1 MTFVKYDSDVMPVS
15 VTTLV
20 TKQGPYLFDEI
31 KEILLA
37 DEWQPIIENKI

>member
-1 MTFVKYDSDVMPVS
+1 MPAS

-20 TKQGPYLFDEI
+20 SKQGPYSFDEI
-31 KEILLA
+31 REILSA